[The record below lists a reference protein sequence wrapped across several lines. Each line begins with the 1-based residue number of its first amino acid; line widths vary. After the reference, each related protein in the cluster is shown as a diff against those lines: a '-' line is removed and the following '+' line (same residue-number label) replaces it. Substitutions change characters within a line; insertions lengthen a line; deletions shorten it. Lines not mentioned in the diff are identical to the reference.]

1 MKTGFERTFQLL
13 SRTRN
18 EAAIDVLVAGL
29 ENSHAPTQE
38 ASLQSLLDRPNAAGH
53 LAVFWRLPKLSPS
66 LRAMVEARPD
76 RLAGAAGDAVRNSDA
91 ATGASACEAIVAC
104 RLYEAIPALLGVLDR
119 ENHPNIP
126 LAASTV
132 LRLADL
138 FYEELSRPDR
148 QPRRKEFDNVRQRL
162 TASLE
167 EGFRKYWRH
176 GRREVVEAFLM
187 LGKPQN
193 VGFRYALQQTGGSTD
208 AVLEILEK
216 SPRGGI
222 IRLLLSFL
230 EDPMMPQAIRK
241 ILATRSDP
249 KFVENFATAA
259 AERMSKAAEV
269 LAKFDGFS
277 WVDDGGPMVVQMSG
291 PSQACIVQVLRAT
304 AVRSAR
310 LLGLLEPILRDGAVQ
325 GRRAAASALAE
336 VHGSVA
342 DECILRFLDDPDPVV
357 QATLVRQV
365 RTRGMAHAM
374 STLLKYFDTPYEE
387 VRSALRE
394 TLPEFTVVHF
404 LANLDHI
411 DESMVQ
417 ATGQMVRK
425 IDPNAAGKLKAEMQR
440 LSPVRRRRAVL
451 AANAMG
457 IAAELESQLIQLLND
472 DDHMVRLATAQA
484 LEEVGTK
491 PSWEALRDALLD
503 RSVIV
508 QEAAEKS
515 LERITLALRDV
526 PDELETETVPP

>member
-1 MKTGFERTFQLL
+1 L
-13 SRTRN
+13 
-18 EAAIDVLVAGL
+18 AIA
-29 ENSHAPTQE
+29 E
-38 ASLQSLLDRPNAAGH
+38 
-53 LAVFWRLPKLSPS
+53 
-66 LRAMVEARPD
+66 VEPV
-76 RLAGAAGDAVRNSDA
+76 AAGDGR
-91 ATGASACEAIVAC
+91 GASGSPRRRGGRRGAQQRCGD
-104 RLYEAIPALLGVLDR
+104 EAIPALLGVLDR

-387 VRSALRE
+387 VRSALGSILR
-394 TLPEFTVVHF
+394 TIWPVAWT
-404 LANLDHI
+404 I
-411 DESMVQ
+411 DSSMW
-417 ATGQMVRK
+417 
-425 IDPNAAGKLKAEMQR
+425 
-440 LSPVRRRRAVL
+440 S
-451 AANAMG
+451 
-457 IAAELESQLIQLLND
+457 
-472 DDHMVRLATAQA
+472 RLARKWTT
-484 LEEVGTK
+484 VNSGNV
-491 PSWEALRDALLD
+491 SRN
-503 RSVIV
+503 
-508 QEAAEKS
+508 AERTS
-515 LERITLALRDV
+515 S
-526 PDELETETVPP
+526 